1 MGAASFLSGLLDS
14 LLFRGQQSQQMF
26 DEIPARVWLLVP
38 IAALAVIPARY
49 IYRHVVLDPER
60 RDITQPPP
68 DVSWRTSGKL
78 TRNIGFVAALAVLA
92 VVISTPAAGQLIRS
106 ASVATVLFLSFALW
120 AFVTVVRG
128 FTAGH
133 IQPFTR
139 GYSETYDRQSQPKR
153 FWASMAWNS
162 LFGCI
167 CLAFVVGTADPFEKR
182 SIEDRC
188 YQEDGGD
195 DPQQAFEACNQLVK
209 QQPKNSRAYLYRG
222 LLFLN
227 DMKLDA
233 AISDFTRA
241 HELNPPSPWPL
252 ANRGMTY
259 AWKNDRELAEE
270 DFKAVRA
277 VNPTNKVMVRGEA
290 LLSIE
295 AGDLEGAIDRL
306 DVYLAEHPDDR
317 FALRLR
323 SDAYQQ
329 RGDFAKAQADREKLL
344 SLGG

>member
-1 MGAASFLSGLLDS
+1 
-14 LLFRGQQSQQMF
+14 MF
-26 DEIPARVWLLVP
+26 DEVPAHFWMLVP
-38 IAALAVIPARY
+38 IAVIAVVPARY
-49 IYRHVVLDPER
+49 IYMHVVHDPER

-68 DVSWRTSGKL
+68 DVSWRNSNNL
-78 TRNIGFVAALAVLA
+78 IRNVAFLVGLAGLALVLS
-92 VVISTPAAGQLIRS
+92 IPGAGQILKDGRYWPALMFGFGAWSI
-106 ASVATVLFLSFALW
+106 ASVVR
-120 AFVTVVRG
+120 AFG
-128 FTAGH
+128 SGH
-133 IQPFTR
+133 IQPFLR
-139 GYSETYDRQSQPKR
+139 GFNNTYDREAQPR
-153 FWASMAWNS
+153 QFWASMAWNTVFGCFWFWL
-162 LFGCI
+162 LFGT
-167 CLAFVVGTADPFEKR
+167 GNPFGGQ
-182 SIEDRC
+182 SFEDRC

-195 DPQQAFEACNQLVK
+195 DPQQALNACNQLVK
-209 QQPKNSRAYLYRG
+209 QQPKNSRAHLYRG

-290 LLSIE
+290 MLSIE

-306 DVYLAEHPDDR
+306 NAYLAEHPDDR